1 MKLQQ
6 RQPAG
11 FALVPESQADSDFV
25 VAHGLGAELLQGSAP
40 VLDGQRLVGLVLDP
54 LAVMGPLGPK
64 QGEPMRTDV
73 VMLSEESQPL
83 AFSAS
88 DSRLRQQPPS
98 RVLWFPRSCEFQ
110 PPQLA
115 QAAESRG

>member
-6 RQPAG
+6 RQPG
-11 FALVPESQADSDFV
+11 VFALVPESQADSDFV
-25 VAHGLGAELLQGSAP
+25 VAHGLGAEQMQGCAP

-88 DSRLRQQPPS
+88 DSRLLDQPSS
-98 RVLWFPRSCEFQ
+98 RVLWF
-110 PPQLA
+110 
-115 QAAESRG
+115 G